1 MSTLATASLLGID
14 DGLKRHWLRALGASA
29 AAIEAASRAHVLPA
43 EAARRSG
50 SWLAAERAWL
60 EIVDWSAVELVSDG
74 SIATFESPA
83 EVAQPPLVKA
93 A

>member
-1 MSTLATASLLGID
+1 MTD
-14 DGLKRHWLRALGASA
+14 LKQHWLQALCASA

-43 EAARRSG
+43 EEARRAG
-50 SWLAAERAWL
+50 SRLAAERAWL
-60 EIVDWSAVELVSDG
+60 EIVDWSAVELVPDG
-74 SIATFESPA
+74 SIATLEPPA